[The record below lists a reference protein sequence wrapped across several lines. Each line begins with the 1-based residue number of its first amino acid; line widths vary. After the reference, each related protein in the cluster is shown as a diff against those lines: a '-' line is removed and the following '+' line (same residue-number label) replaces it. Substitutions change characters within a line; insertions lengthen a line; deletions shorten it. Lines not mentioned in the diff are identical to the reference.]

1 MRAWLY
7 LPASIFLTVVRANIV
22 SMIPGMNSK
31 KAANIIR
38 PKKGKAMIVVGEVVD
53 AAVEIDVTKKNAIP
67 KAPIKPAAV
76 DKT

>member
-1 MRAWLY
+1 
-7 LPASIFLTVVRANIV
+7 
-22 SMIPGMNSK
+22 
-31 KAANIIR
+31 
-38 PKKGKAMIVVGEVVD
+38 MIVVGEVVD